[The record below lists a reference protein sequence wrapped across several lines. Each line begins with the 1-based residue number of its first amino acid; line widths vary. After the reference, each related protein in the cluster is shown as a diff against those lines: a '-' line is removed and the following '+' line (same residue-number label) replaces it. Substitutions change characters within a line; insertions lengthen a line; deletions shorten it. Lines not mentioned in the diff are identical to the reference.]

1 MPAFHPLTSY
11 ADLFSSLKG
20 HPALQQVLPL
30 LRLNYISE
38 PADEVT
44 KLLHLSIS
52 DLPKL
57 VSEIINA
64 QISVIDKGPHQR
76 YKELVVDLVAL
87 F

>member
-44 KLLHLSIS
+44 KLLHLPIS

-57 VSEIINA
+57 VSEIRTA
-64 QISVIDKGPHQR
+64 KQSDTGPHPR
-76 YKELVVDLVAL
+76 YKELGVAL
-87 F
+87 IARV